1 MDKFEL
7 LKNPIYSA
15 LIGCILTIIYLYL
28 DSLVRKKKKET
39 NEYLIS
45 SGYVGTLCY
54 FLIYVTQPKIISQIV
69 QNTSRISINPGLP
82 DF

>member
-15 LIGCILTIIYLYL
+15 LIGCILTITYLYL
-28 DSLVRKKKKET
+28 DSVIRKEKKET
-39 NEYLIS
+39 NEYLIT
-45 SGYVGTLCY
+45 SGYVGVLCY
-54 FLIYVTQPKIISQIV
+54 LLISFTQPKVIAKIMKFSPLIGV
-69 QNTSRISINPGLP
+69 NPGLP